1 MNRSYRVGSSF
12 AMALLLQASPC
23 FGQDFLKQL
32 EAKLRGK
39 PPAAKEEVPS
49 SSEPQ
54 STDRGGADG
63 KGSDSPNPGGTQTVE
78 PRTVV
83 EEAEELPMPGANAS
97 SPTTASSG
105 AAPSATAP
113 MRLEPPSGR
122 SNPPVVISPRKKPTP
137 PAPEPS
143 LSFGS
148 GMQLGSTPQPGN
160 PVDGATIAME
170 PAGGGYLGLT
180 LEPAIGGGFGL
191 AVVDVTPQSPAW
203 KAGFRLGDRVI
214 GVAGQAVTTID
225 QFAEELE
232 KLAPGTPVR
241 FLVHRRGRS
250 TNIVAVLQDRTL
262 AGQIQGAV
270 PGTALPL
277 QPPVAAY
284 QPLSGNVPPNANVFL
299 GVSVSDLSEPFR
311 QQFGIAVY
319 RGAAVSN
326 VVVGSAAE
334 AAGIQPGDCIVELDG
349 RMILRGEDVVEVLRG
364 VPAGQSIT
372 ISYFRGRQRFNVQVP
387 LIAGPA
393 SVQSNVNAMRAS
405 GISPDMLTPEYVA
418 SLHDEVARLQE
429 QLFEMQQRLRELEAS
444 PSSSD
449 RRR

>member
-1 MNRSYRVGSSF
+1 MSRSYRVGWSF
-12 AMALLLQASPC
+12 ALAMLLQASPC

-32 EAKLRGK
+32 EAKLRGT
-39 PPAAKEEVPS
+39 PPAAKEVVPS
-49 SSEPQ
+49 SNEPQ
-54 STDRGGADG
+54 TTDRDGADS
-63 KGSDSPNPGGTQTVE
+63 KGGESSTRDGSKPGE
-78 PRTVV
+78 PRAAV
-83 EEAEELPMPGANAS
+83 EEAEELPIPGANAT
-97 SPTTASSG
+97 PPMPAS
-105 AAPSATAP
+105 SATAP
-113 MRLEPPSGR
+113 MKLEPPSGR
-122 SNPPVVISPRKKPTP
+122 SNPPVVISPRKKTAP

-143 LSFGS
+143 SAFGNPQ
-148 GMQLGSTPQPGN
+148 QLGN
-160 PVDGATIAME
+160 PVDGDTNAVEAE
-170 PAGGGYLGLT
+170 GGGYLGLT

-191 AVVDVTPQSPAW
+191 AVVEVTPQSPAW

-225 QFAEELE
+225 QFADELE

-250 TNIVAVLQDRTL
+250 TNIVAVLQDRNL
-262 AGQIQGAV
+262 AGQIHGAV

-277 QPPVAAY
+277 QPPITPY
-284 QPLSGNVPPNANVFL
+284 QPLSGNLTPNANAFL

-334 AAGIQPGDCIVELDG
+334 AAGLQPGDCIVELDG
-349 RMILRGEDVVEVLRG
+349 RMILRGEDVVEVLRR
-364 VPAGQSIT
+364 VPAGESIV
-372 ISYFRGRQRFNVQVP
+372 IGYFRGRQRFSVQVP

-393 SVQSNVNAMRAS
+393 SVQSNSNVMRAS
-405 GISPDMLTPEYVA
+405 GISPEMLTPEYVA

-429 QLFEMQQRLRELEAS
+429 QLNEMQLRLRELETS
-444 PSSSD
+444 PSPTD